1 MYQQKKPRDYRAMW
15 AVSMVLLVIGIM
27 LTIRLAMIRPL
38 GYALLGIGGIGLI
51 ISLRNMDRWKDKKAK
66 DNTRHFN

>member
-27 LTIRLAMIRPL
+27 LTIRLSMIRPL